1 MSNML
6 KILEIRLQIDFKT
19 DDKSVKPLGMI
30 MNEILSAHMDEDYRA
45 QISGQ
50 MIKPYTQ
57 SIVYQAEDDIYSWK
71 IAALN
76 TQATEKILYVIKDN
90 LPDRIEPAE
99 YGMVLTVQAKN
110 YIHSA
115 TYRQLVEKYFGMN
128 CRLKRVDLEF
138 ITPTVFFTDEQTI
151 LPQNV
156 NLLDNLLYVW
166 NLFAEENI
174 LRERNLSANSAEQIY
189 IIDYDFRL
197 KPIQMG
203 DEQLPALTGI
213 YHLGLKANIMTKKI
227 ICMLSEY
234 ARYCGIGRNTH
245 LGMGCVKPVVFR
257 K

>member
-1 MSNML
+1 M
-6 KILEIRLQIDFKT
+6 
-19 DDKSVKPLGMI
+19 
-30 MNEILSAHMDEDYRA
+30 
-45 QISGQ
+45 
-50 MIKPYTQ
+50 
-57 SIVYQAEDDIYSWK
+57 
-71 IAALN
+71 
-76 TQATEKILYVIKDN
+76 
-90 LPDRIEPAE
+90 
-99 YGMVLTVQAKN
+99 
-110 YIHSA
+110 
-115 TYRQLVEKYFGMN
+115 
-128 CRLKRVDLEF
+128 
-138 ITPTVFFTDEQTI
+138 
-151 LPQNV
+151 PQNV

-174 LRERNLSANSAEQIY
+174 LRERNLSENLAEQIY

-245 LGMGCVKPVVFR
+245 LGMGCVKPVVLR